1 MRTPRLPVVD
11 WTAVSADLSG
21 LVRFAERR
29 NLVSARVP
37 SHFRHSLSAFKRS
50 WCNHDTEQYLTA
62 VKDRGRLSVNKRVPW
77 SLMWRQQLWRSQND
91 VVVNEQDLG
100 EHLKRLAALWN
111 LDAYVVI
118 IMARGSIWENA
129 TVSAKERVDNYVL
142 KEYKPRIEE
151 DCLKLLYQTL

>member
-1 MRTPRLPVVD
+1 
-11 WTAVSADLSG
+11 
-21 LVRFAERR
+21 
-29 NLVSARVP
+29 
-37 SHFRHSLSAFKRS
+37 
-50 WCNHDTEQYLTA
+50 
-62 VKDRGRLSVNKRVPW
+62 
-77 SLMWRQQLWRSQND
+77 MWRQQLWRSQND